1 MWTRLVGMLVT
12 AAGAAM
18 AFGCSLPRLEVPAV
32 VIEDKVFTVTPAS
45 VQPKAG
51 IVTDEVAD
59 MKVAEGIEKG
69 SGSVVSPAK
78 LTEKLKLRNS
88 STDQTIRFIGGRIQF
103 IDAQGQPIK
112 VEEKRIEP
120 TLRFSSYGGA
130 ERLDPGQEA
139 TQSVDVEFPAEALK
153 EKRLKEIRIEFA
165 YIPSPYREETVNFA
179 VSIGA
184 GK

>member
-1 MWTRLVGMLVT
+1 MLVT

-69 SGSVVSPAK
+69 SGSGVSPAK

-103 IDAQGQPIK
+103 IDAQGQPIRND
-112 VEEKRIEP
+112 EKRIEP
-120 TLRFSSYGGA
+120 TVKRPTYGA
-130 ERLDPGQEA
+130 TERLDPGRDA
-139 TQSVDVEFPAEALK
+139 PKPWNVDFPAEVQLT
-153 EKRLKEIRIEFA
+153 
-165 YIPSPYREETVNFA
+165 P
-179 VSIGA
+179 
-184 GK
+184 

>member
-59 MKVAEGIEKG
+59 MKVAERIEKG

-103 IDAQGQPIK
+103 IDAQGQPIRND
-112 VEEKRIEP
+112 EKRIEP
-120 TLRFSSYGGA
+120 TVKRPTYGA
-130 ERLDPGQEA
+130 TERLDPGQDA
-139 TQSVDVEFPAEALK
+139 PRPWTWT
-153 EKRLKEIRIEFA
+153 
-165 YIPSPYREETVNFA
+165 SPPRSN
-179 VSIGA
+179 
-184 GK
+184 

>member
-18 AFGCSLPRLEVPAV
+18 ALGCSPRLEVPAV
-32 VIEDKVFTVTPAS
+32 VIEDKVLTVTPAS

-51 IVTDEVAD
+51 IVTDAVAD

-88 STDQTIRFIGGRIQF
+88 STDQTIRFIGGKIQF
-103 IDAQGQPIK
+103 IDAQGQPIRND
-112 VEEKRIEP
+112 EKRIEP
-120 TLRFSSYGGA
+120 TVKLPTYGATERLVVRRVLRERVDDRVA
-130 ERLDPGQEA
+130 ERLAPL
-139 TQSVDVEFPAEALK
+139 P
-153 EKRLKEIRIEFA
+153 
-165 YIPSPYREETVNFA
+165 
-179 VSIGA
+179 
-184 GK
+184 